1 MEKTYEE
8 WHDKFL
14 RSEMLYEEIAV
25 LVKPYVCNH
34 LPKTPDNILQAKNT
48 LLRVLA
54 LLRKRDIPP
63 LRMWGFF
70 YLELLER
77 MYFKLVQGDYPTVCD
92 QIDESLGENGTEE
105 LYDGLI
111 FLLEKVENADFSDTY
126 VK

>member
-1 MEKTYEE
+1 MEETYEE
-8 WHDKFL
+8 WYDTFRK
-14 RSEMLYEEIAV
+14 SEMLYKKVAV
-25 LVKPYVCNH
+25 LVEPYVCNH

-48 LLRVLA
+48 LLNVLA

-63 LRMWGFF
+63 LRTCGFL

-92 QIDESLGENGTEE
+92 QIDENLGENGTEE

-111 FLLEKVENADFSDTY
+111 LLLEKVENGDFPDTY
-126 VK
+126 IK